1 MAAPI
6 TGRTGFRLPPHCSL
20 YRRCF
25 SVLVMAFRVVVAG
38 SRSFG
43 DFGLMFS
50 RLDVLLSQRS
60 EVVIISGAARGADAL
75 GERYAALRGLPVERF
90 PADWARFGRA
100 AGYRR
105 NEAMAAVADAVVVFW
120 DGRSP
125 GTGHMVDIARSRG
138 LPLRVV
144 RF

>member
-1 MAAPI
+1 
-6 TGRTGFRLPPHCSL
+6 
-20 YRRCF
+20 
-25 SVLVMAFRVVVAG
+25 MAFRVVVAG
-38 SRSFG
+38 SRSFA
-43 DFGLMFS
+43 DFGLMCS

-75 GERYAALRGLPVERF
+75 GERYAELRGLPVERF
-90 PADWARFGRA
+90 PADWARYGRA

-105 NEAMAAVADAVVVFW
+105 NEVMAAVADAVVVFW

-125 GTGHMVDIARSRG
+125 GTGHMVDIAQSRG
-138 LPLRVV
+138 LPLWVV

>member
-1 MAAPI
+1 
-6 TGRTGFRLPPHCSL
+6 
-20 YRRCF
+20 
-25 SVLVMAFRVVVAG
+25 MAFRVVVAG
-38 SRSFG
+38 SRSFA
-43 DFGLMFS
+43 DFGLMCS
-50 RLDVLLSQRS
+50 RLDVLLSQRA

-75 GERYAALRGLPVERF
+75 GEQYAALRGYPVERF